1 MGYES
6 ILFFV
11 VLKGE
16 IIIQKKNTNEKS
28 CDNLMAYSMKLALL
42 NQLLKLNKITEQE
55 YSMIKAKIKLEHK
68 IV

>member
-1 MGYES
+1 
-6 ILFFV
+6 
-11 VLKGE
+11 
-16 IIIQKKNTNEKS
+16 
-28 CDNLMAYSMKLALL
+28 MAYSMKLALL